1 MKLNVQWRRA
11 VPCDNGAQLLFTGAT
26 NQKLTDKATITAR
39 RGRAWHGMARQHHFY
54 NYMLSSLL
62 IVDLVLLTQNV
73 DCTTS
78 VTNDH
83 TR

>member
-39 RGRAWHGMARQHHFY
+39 RGMARQHHFY